1 MKPDAIINGNKPNIT
16 ERIGKKA
23 LVTDGSMSIELSG
36 RGLTELPSDLY
47 NLKNPVVVEQI
58 HRDFMNAGAD
68 LLQTNTVNANRLVL
82 EKHGLADKVYEINRK
97 GVWIARCVALHKCY
111 VAAVV
116 GPTNRFFKPI
126 GVLTREEAFQVFTE
140 QIIALLDGQPDCLL
154 FKSFIDIEELEI
166 AIDAAHFVNPNI
178 PIIACKTFPEDGS
191 LLSTSFPST
200 ISQKLEEKGVMV
212 LGANGTVGPQRM
224 YDIVRALSVSSKPL
238 IALPDTAIPVLED
251 GKATYNAEPE
261 YVADVVRKFIAQGA
275 CIVGA
280 DGGAT
285 TEHIRAIATVAR
297 QFEVGYS
304 PVIVKSP
311 KEIEK
316 PLNTHSSHS
325 GFSQELGKK
334 FVSTVEVEIPR
345 GLEIDNVFK
354 AATYLKEHGISAIN
368 IFDGARARVRINPIS
383 LSHLVQTTTGM
394 ECITHLACRDRN
406 MVGLQADL
414 IGADALGVHN
424 ILAITGDPT
433 SIGDYPNAT
442 SVYDLD
448 SIGLIRTIHS
458 MNNGV
463 DLSGNPIGKATNF
476 LIGCAVNPTAD
487 NLEREVRRFEEK
499 VNEGA
504 TVAFSQPLFELS
516 VLEQFLEK
524 TKHLQYHFI
533 LGIIPLRSLRHA
545 EFLHYEVP
553 GMKVPE
559 WVRKELIQHS
569 EAGDKVIDKGM
580 NIAVEFLRKAKNS
593 ISGVYIMPPAK
604 KYSVAIDIL
613 QSL

>member
-1 MKPDAIINGNKPNIT
+1 MKPDAIVTNSKKNLL
-16 ERIGKKA
+16 ERIGSRPI
-23 LVTDGSMSIELSG
+23 VTDGSMSMELSH
-36 RGLTELPSDLY
+36 RGLSELPTDLY

-58 HRDFMNAGAD
+58 HRDFMNVGAE
-68 LLQTNTVNANRLVL
+68 LLQTNTLNANRLVL
-82 EKHGLADKVYEINRK
+82 ERHGLADKVYEINRK
-97 GVWIARCVALHKCY
+97 GVWIARYVALHKCY

-126 GVLTREEAFQVFTE
+126 GTLSRDEAFQVFTE
-140 QIIALLDGQPDCLL
+140 QIIALLDGVPDCLL
-154 FKSFIDIEELEI
+154 FKSFIDIDELEI
-166 AIDAAHFVNPNI
+166 AIDAAHFVNPSI

-191 LLSTSFPST
+191 VLATTFPSD
-200 ISQKLEEKGVMV
+200 IANRLEAKGVLA

-224 YDIVRALSVSSKPL
+224 YDIVKSLSGTHRNL

-261 YVADVVRKFIAQGA
+261 YVAGVIKKFIAQGTH
-275 CIVGA
+275 IVGA

-285 TEHIRAIATVAR
+285 VEHIKHIARIADQYKTGYEPVALK
-297 QFEVGYS
+297 Q
-304 PVIVKSP
+304 P
-311 KEIEK
+311 KEIQK
-316 PLNTHSSHS
+316 KNNQHSNASL
-325 GFSQELGKK
+325 FSDSLGKK

-345 GLEIDNVFK
+345 GLDIEHVFS
-354 AATYLKEHGISAIN
+354 AARFLKENGIDAIN

-383 LSHLVQTTTGM
+383 LSHLVQNNTGM

-406 MVGLQADL
+406 MVGLQSDL

-448 SIGLIRTIHS
+448 SIGLIRTIKG
-458 MNNGV
+458 MNNGE
-463 DLSGNPIGKATNF
+463 DLSGNPIGKSTNF
-476 LIGCAVNPTAD
+476 LISCAVNPTAD
-487 NLEREVRRFEEK
+487 NLEREIKRFEQKIEQ
-499 VNEGA
+499 GA
-504 TVAFSQPLFELS
+504 TVAFSQPLFEYS
-516 VLEQFLEK
+516 VLEKFLEK
-524 TKHLQYHFI
+524 TKHLNFHFI

-553 GMKVPE
+553 GMVVPE
-559 WVRKELIQHS
+559 WVRKEMSEHIQS
-569 EAGDKVIDKGM
+569 TDKMIEKGM
-580 NIAVEFLRKAKNS
+580 NIAIDFLREAKS
-593 ISGVYIMPPAK
+593 SVSGIYVMPPAK

-613 QSL
+613 QSI